1 MVGLLGTILI
11 VSLICIII
19 SIVSLLTAK
28 GFKKINMIFC
38 HVGIVLQ
45 LIAMGVMSFI
55 SSTLPYKDVT
65 YSMMDIHE
73 TVGWIA
79 LVLLI
84 LYAIVLSIFKRK
96 GQVIS
101 SKVKVISIILFI
113 LYLICYGIAM
123 YIGILA
129 AI

>member
-1 MVGLLGTILI
+1 MVGLLGIILI
-11 VSLICIII
+11 ASLICIII

-65 YSMMDIHE
+65 YNMMNIHE
-73 TVGWIA
+73 TVGWVA
-79 LVLLI
+79 LILLI

-101 SKVKVISIILFI
+101 SKVKIISLILFI
-113 LYLICYGIAM
+113 LYIVCYAIAM